1 MSQDLMMK
9 NNRVNRKSILVMAES
24 VAVITNSGEGEAAVD
39 AQPTVMHAQHPG
51 VVTVVGQEGC
61 QLKLCVS
68 HQM

>member
-24 VAVITNSGEGEAAVD
+24 VAVITSAGEGEAAVE

-51 VVTVVGQEGC
+51 AVTVVG
-61 QLKLCVS
+61 
-68 HQM
+68 